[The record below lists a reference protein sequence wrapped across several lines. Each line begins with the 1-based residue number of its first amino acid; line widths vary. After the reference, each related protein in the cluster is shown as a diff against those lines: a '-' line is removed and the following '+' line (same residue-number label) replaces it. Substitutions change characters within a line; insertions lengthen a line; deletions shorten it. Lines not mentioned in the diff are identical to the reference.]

1 MKIPTRLG
9 IGFIGSGF
17 NTRFHIQA
25 WQGVR
30 DADVR
35 GVWSPNQKNAA
46 SAAKLANDLSV
57 GPAKAYKS
65 ITDMVA
71 DPEIHALW
79 LCGPNQARVENVQEV
94 CEALN
99 SGKGE
104 LLGIACEKPLARSV
118 AEAKQVLKLITT
130 TGIKHGYLEN
140 QLFSP
145 GITRGRDLIW
155 ARGAKT
161 TGRPYLARAAEEHS
175 GPHNA
180 WFWQGD
186 KQGGGVLS
194 DMMCHSVE
202 VVRFLLTEP
211 GALRASLTP
220 VSVNGRIASLKWSRP
235 AYAKQLTTRYGKD
248 VDYTKRPSEDF
259 ASVTITYETPEG
271 LTVIGEASTSW
282 SFVGAGLRLSGEL
295 LGPEYSMNWNTLNS
309 ELSCFFSREVKG
321 KAGEDLVEKQNA
333 EMGLMPVVPDEAAA
347 YGYVHENRH
356 FVNVFLGREK
366 PLLTWDD
373 GVEVMRILMTAYMSA
388 EQEKTVAFP
397 PRGLDAFIPAVAKG
411 TWKP

>member
-35 GVWSPNQKNAA
+35 GVWSPNRKNAA
-46 SAAKLANDLSV
+46 SAAKLGTDLSV

-118 AEAKQVLKLITT
+118 AEAKQVLKLITK

-145 GITRGRDLIW
+145 GITRGRDLI
-155 ARGAKT
+155 
-161 TGRPYLARAAEEHS
+161 
-175 GPHNA
+175 
-180 WFWQGD
+180 
-186 KQGGGVLS
+186 
-194 DMMCHSVE
+194 
-202 VVRFLLTEP
+202 
-211 GALRASLTP
+211 
-220 VSVNGRIASLKWSRP
+220 
-235 AYAKQLTTRYGKD
+235 
-248 VDYTKRPSEDF
+248 
-259 ASVTITYETPEG
+259 
-271 LTVIGEASTSW
+271 
-282 SFVGAGLRLSGEL
+282 
-295 LGPEYSMNWNTLNS
+295 
-309 ELSCFFSREVKG
+309 
-321 KAGEDLVEKQNA
+321 
-333 EMGLMPVVPDEAAA
+333 
-347 YGYVHENRH
+347 
-356 FVNVFLGREK
+356 
-366 PLLTWDD
+366 
-373 GVEVMRILMTAYMSA
+373 
-388 EQEKTVAFP
+388 
-397 PRGLDAFIPAVAKG
+397 
-411 TWKP
+411 